1 MALIAHKGAVGLLL
15 QIIESRNGKMSGA
28 IMRASFGEAGRVL
41 LGSDLLT
48 KAGQT
53 DVVSAMD
60 DYEDEPT
67 RVQWSPERESHGY
80 YGSNGKWVSVP
91 AEELT
96 LYGVKM
102 PAFLTQLLVRCE
114 RITAA
119 GIDPLV
125 PNVLWDLGTVKLEA
139 RGKPVSV
146 WFARRLFDDGH
157 RSKVE
162 AAAAKRPPADSR
174 VLITATDG
182 CADIQSPGHL
192 TVAIRD
198 IAETDTGFVINP
210 ATLAKRLKLVP
221 SSVLKPIR
229 HSVDYGV
236 IYIGDEQYEFTGD
249 LHRRIL
255 KILVDAYNR
264 NDPVCRTA
272 AVLEEAGAKGENKY
286 LYRVFNKNEDWQKFT
301 KEKKGNCWIE
311 F

>member
-1 MALIAHKGAVGLLL
+1 MAMIAHKGAVGLLL

-80 YGSNGKWVSVP
+80 FGSSGKWVSVP
-91 AEELT
+91 AEDLN
-96 LYGVKM
+96 LYSVKM

-119 GIDPLV
+119 GKDPLV

-162 AAAAKRPPADSR
+162 AMAAKRPPADTR
-174 VLITATDG
+174 VIITATDG

-192 TVAIRD
+192 TAAIRD
-198 IAETDTGFVINP
+198 VAETDTGFVINP

-229 HSVDYGV
+229 HSADYGM
-236 IYIGDEQYEFTGD
+236 IYIGDDTYDFTGV
-249 LHRRIL
+249 LHRAIL
-255 KILVDAYNR
+255 RILVDAYNSNGSVR
-264 NDPVCRTA
+264 LTA
-272 AVLEEAGAKGENKY
+272 DVLEEAEAGPKVTNLARAFSKNKHW
-286 LYRVFNKNEDWQKFT
+286 RKFI
-301 KEKKGNCWIE
+301 KEKAGQCWIE
-311 F
+311 I

>member
-80 YGSNGKWVSVP
+80 YGSSGKWVSVP

-102 PAFLTQLLVRCE
+102 PAFLAQLLVRCE

-119 GIDPLV
+119 GKEPLIADI
-125 PNVLWDLGTVKLEA
+125 LWDLGTVKLEA
-139 RGKPVSV
+139 RSKPVSV

-157 RSKVE
+157 RGKVQE
-162 AAAAKRPPADSR
+162 IAAKRPPAETR
-174 VLITATDG
+174 VIITTSNGCEDLAT
-182 CADIQSPGHL
+182 AGHL
-192 TVAIRD
+192 TVSIRD
-198 IAETDTGFVINP
+198 VVEDTTVFVIDP
-210 ATLAKRLKLVP
+210 AVVARRLKLVP
-221 SSVLKPIR
+221 SSILKPIP
-229 HSVDYGV
+229 HSADYGT
-236 IYIGDEQYEFTGD
+236 IHIGDETYKFRGVQ
-249 LHRRIL
+249 HRAIL
-255 KILVDAYNR
+255 EILVDAYND
-264 NDPVCRTA
+264 NDPVRLTGDILEEIKPGPKVTNLA
-272 AVLEEAGAKGENKY
+272 RAFSGNKHWHKFIKEEAG
-286 LYRVFNKNEDWQKFT
+286 Q
-301 KEKKGNCWIE
+301 CWIE
-311 F
+311 I